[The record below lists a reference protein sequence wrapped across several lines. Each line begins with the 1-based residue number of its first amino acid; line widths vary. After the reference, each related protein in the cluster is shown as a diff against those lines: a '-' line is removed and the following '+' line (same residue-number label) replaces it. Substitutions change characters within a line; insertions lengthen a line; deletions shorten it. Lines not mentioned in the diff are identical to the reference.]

1 MTRLGYGGL
10 QHQIRNRR
18 HPRNG
23 RPGGTAVADNHRSRA
38 PRARFSED
46 LPPIKGDPILLEQV
60 WSNILDNAGKIRA
73 AGHVDHIA
81 ATEAG
86 GWLALTVA
94 DDGPGI
100 PPEDRDRVFDMFYRA
115 RGGDGQPTGTGLG
128 LAICKGILEA
138 HGGRISAGPVEPGGR
153 GTKILVELPLAAAA
167 ARNSRG

>member
-1 MTRLGYGGL
+1 MPANTP
-10 QHQIRNRR
+10 RR
-18 HPRNG
+18 
-23 RPGGTAVADNHRSRA
+23 T
-38 PRARFSED
+38 
-46 LPPIKGDPILLEQV
+46 PPIT
-60 WSNILDNAGKIRA
+60 
-73 AGHVDHIA
+73 IA

-138 HGGRISAGPVEPGGR
+138 HGGRIPPAPVEPGGR
-153 GTKILVELPLAAAA
+153 GTKILVELPLGRRGGQAD
-167 ARNSRG
+167 SRE